1 MQNITEDFLEV
12 FLSQFPD
19 HPDPMS
25 EVSHPAELGA
35 VETSEPAKVKDF
47 FITGRSGTGP
57 VREIDQARYNFLMGE
72 RERLLQ
78 IIRSSPITN
87 QENGACYVA
96 CLALDEVHK
105 ELEEMKMNGGCNL

>member
-1 MQNITEDFLEV
+1 MQDITEDFLEV

-35 VETSEPAKVKDF
+35 VETSEPAQIKDMLPA
-47 FITGRSGTGP
+47 GRSETGP
-57 VREIDQARYNFLMGE
+57 VREIDQARYNFLMAE
-72 RERLLQ
+72 RTRLLQ

-87 QENGACYVA
+87 QEDGACYVA
-96 CLALDEVHK
+96 CLELDEIHK
-105 ELEEMKMNGGCNL
+105 ELDNINGGVN